1 MDIRF
6 FLPPLVGAI
15 IGYVTNDIAIRML
28 FRPFRAHY
36 IGRFQVPFTPGL
48 IPKEQS
54 RIAQAVAHTVSHD
67 LLDESALRA
76 ALTGEEML
84 RRVDALADHI
94 GEALLNMEDTP
105 EALLI
110 RYAGE
115 ERVAETLDAWKHK
128 AAGYICQRLYE
139 AEAGSA
145 LTNMIAEKIKSK
157 LPFLPSSMIVP
168 VRDQISAWLNEQ
180 ILTRCPQLLCDV
192 IGREA
197 DALLEK
203 PVGELLAPCEDKLA
217 GLRGVARQWYLR
229 LIDSALPK
237 LLAAVDIEHIVEQK
251 INSLNP
257 RELEQLLRG
266 LMKRELS
273 AIIWL
278 GCLLGFVMG
287 WVNLL
292 FML

>member
-1 MDIRF
+1 MDFTWI
-6 FLPPLVGAI
+6 LPPLVGAV

-28 FRPFRAHY
+28 FRPFHAHY
-36 IGRFQVPFTPGL
+36 IGRFQLPFTPGL
-48 IPKEQS
+48 IPKEQL
-54 RIAQAVAHTVSHD
+54 RIARAVAHTVSHD

-84 RRVDALADHI
+84 ARVDALADRVAE
-94 GEALLNMEDTP
+94 GLLTMEDTP
-105 EALLI
+105 EALLN
-110 RYAGE
+110 RYVGE
-115 ERVAETLDAWKHK
+115 ERTAEALDAAKHK
-128 AAGYICQRLYE
+128 AADYIAQRLYE
-139 AEAGSA
+139 ADAGSL

-157 LPFLPSSMIVP
+157 LPFLPSSMIAP
-168 VRDQISAWLNEQ
+168 VRDQISVWLNEQ
-180 ILTRCPQLLCDV
+180 IQLRCPQLLYDV

-197 DALLEK
+197 DQLLQK
-203 PVGELLAPCEDKLA
+203 PVGELLAPQAERLSA
-217 GLRGVARQWYLR
+217 LRSVAREWYLK
-229 LIDSALPK
+229 LINSALPK
-237 LLAAVDIEHIVEQK
+237 LLGAIDIEGIVEQK

-257 RELEQLLRG
+257 QELEQLLRG

-292 FML
+292 FLR

>member
-1 MDIRF
+1 MDIKF

-28 FRPFRAHY
+28 FRPFRAY
-36 IGRFQVPFTPGL
+36 FIGRFHVPFTPGL

-54 RIAQAVAHTVSHD
+54 RIAHAVAHTVSHD

-84 RRVDALADHI
+84 QRVDALADRI
-94 GEALLNMEDTP
+94 GEKLLTMEDTP
-105 EALLI
+105 EALLN

-115 ERVAETLDAWKHK
+115 ERVAGTLDAMKRK
-128 AAGYICQRLYE
+128 AADYICQRLYE

-145 LTNMIAEKIKSK
+145 LTGMIAEKIKSK

-168 VRDQISAWLNEQ
+168 VRDQISTWLNEQ
-180 ILTRCPQLLCDV
+180 ILTRCPQLLYDV
-192 IGREA
+192 IGKEA
-197 DALLEK
+197 DALLQK
-203 PVGELLAPCEDKLA
+203 PVGELLSPHEDRLN
-217 GLRGVARQWYLR
+217 GLRGVARQWYLQ

-237 LLAAVDIEHIVEQK
+237 LLAAVDIEGIVEQK